1 MNTMTVNSLHFD
13 RNMSRQAAVS
23 KSNVGGYDR
32 LLRFAVGGVLIADG
46 LHGTGPLGI
55 DAWLLML
62 SIPVIVSAII
72 AWDPFY
78 ALLKVR
84 TATLRAQKM
93 PYWKILR
100 MNANGGINIGTM
112 DRIARIALA
121 GLLLATPFL
130 WAGPIGVVAFAGT
143 AAGILVMMTAVTG
156 WDPIYQLSGVRTAT
170 LPVET
175 APDYSADDDAS
186 ELTLFDDV
194 KGDDLDVYQKAA

>member
-1 MNTMTVNSLHFD
+1 MNTMTVNSLPIH
-13 RNMSRQAAVS
+13 RHRSRQAAGS

-32 LLRFAVGGVLIADG
+32 LLRFALGGVLIADG

-72 AWDPFY
+72 AWDPIY
-78 ALLKVR
+78 ALFKVR
-84 TATLRAQKM
+84 TATLRTHEV
-93 PYWKILR
+93 PYWRLME

-121 GLLLATPFL
+121 GVLLATPFV
-130 WAGPIGVVAFAGT
+130 WAGPIGAVAFAGT
-143 AAGILVMMTAVTG
+143 VAGIVVMMTAVIG
-156 WDPIYQLSGVRTAT
+156 WDPVYQLTGARTAT
-170 LPVET
+170 LPIET
-175 APDYSADDDAS
+175 APDYSTHDDVG
-186 ELTLFDDV
+186 ELTLFDTV